1 MIYGVHRPPVAPT
14 NKPKKRRPSP
24 ILDIFPVSDIG
35 APDID
40 IIMRAARA
48 FPMLAAYDS
57 PDGRWIV
64 IATEQPTKTQIRN
77 FLKTAFG
84 L

>member
-1 MIYGVHRPPVAPT
+1 
-14 NKPKKRRPSP
+14 
-24 ILDIFPVSDIG
+24 
-35 APDID
+35 
-40 IIMRAARA
+40 MRAARA

-84 L
+84 I

>member
-1 MIYGVHRPPVAPT
+1 MIYEVHPPNQMST
-14 NKPKKRRPSP
+14 KPKKRSPSP
-24 ILDIFPVSDIG
+24 ILDIFSVSDIG
-35 APDID
+35 APDIG
-40 IIMRAARA
+40 IIMQAARA

-77 FLKTAFG
+77 FLKTEFG